1 MVDAEHQHGTW
12 STAAGSAAPAYRQV
26 KSRLYYQVMLGVNLV
41 LTTFT
46 PGMLCMHEGLPKDG
60 WHTAGHLQ
68 PTATHMAAISIT
80 ALQFA

>member
-1 MVDAEHQHGTW
+1 
-12 STAAGSAAPAYRQV
+12 
-26 KSRLYYQVMLGVNLV
+26 MLGVNLV